1 MIIKA
6 SQRSGGQNLASH
18 LLKAENEHVDVHEVR
33 GFISDNLHEAFAEIH
48 AISKA
53 TNCKQ
58 YLFSVSLNPPQ
69 NERVHTDVFIKTAD
83 EIEKK
88 LGLQDQARAIVFHEK
103 EGRRH
108 AHLVWSRIDETEL
121 KAINLPFYKN
131 KVNEIAK
138 ELYLEHGWEIPMGF
152 RDPLMKDPLNFN
164 QTEWQQAMRTGRD
177 PREIKY
183 VIQQAWQHSD
193 GSKAFNAAIEQYGY
207 KLAKGDR
214 RGFVIV
220 DFKGEVY
227 SLPKWAGIKTKEA
240 KAKLGNPNDLPT
252 VDETKEQFRKALTP
266 KLKAISDNLKAE
278 QTKEMQLLNKQKR
291 KMAQLHQHE
300 RNHLKAFHEHRWQ
313 EETQQRQ
320 DRYNK
325 GLRGLLDL
333 FTGKYNEIKR
343 QNEHEAWNNLQ
354 RDKLELDTLLFEQLE
369 QRQKL
374 QLQIIELKK
383 QQFKERERLA
393 SNIGKALKFEKMK
406 DEIKIQLGVDK
417 SKDFHRN
424 NEFNQDLER

>member
-18 LLKAENEHVDVHEVR
+18 LLKAENEHVHVHEVR
-33 GFISDNLHEAFAEIH
+33 GFISDDLHEAFAEIH
-48 AISKA
+48 AISQA

-69 NERVHTDVFIKTAD
+69 NGQVHTDVFIKTAD

-121 KAINLPFYKN
+121 KAINLPFYKK

-138 ELYLEHGWEIPMGF
+138 ELYLEHSWELPKGF

-164 QTEWQQAMRTGRD
+164 QAEWQQAMRTGRD
-177 PREIKY
+177 PREIKH

-266 KLKAISDNLKAE
+266 KLKTISDNLKAE
-278 QTKEMQLLNKQKR
+278 QAKEMQLLNKQKL
-291 KMAQLHQHE
+291 KIAQLHQHE
-300 RNHLKAFHEHRWQ
+300 RNHLKTYHEYRWR
-313 EETQQRQ
+313 EETKKRQ
-320 DRYNK
+320 SRYNK
-325 GLRGLLDL
+325 GLRGLVDR
-333 FTGKYNEIKR
+333 FTGKHTEVKRKNE
-343 QNEHEAWNNLQ
+343 QEAWSNLQ
-354 RDKLELDTLLFEQLE
+354 RDKEELDTLLFEQLE
-369 QRQKL
+369 QRQ
-374 QLQIIELKK
+374 QLQQQVIQLKK
-383 QQFKERERLA
+383 QQLQDHECLA
-393 SNIGKALKFEKMK
+393 SDIGKALIYETKKTTLFNERNYFTLK
-406 DEIKIQLGVDK
+406 DNVQNPQI
-417 SKDFHRN
+417 
-424 NEFNQDLER
+424 ER